1 MNLIKSAN
9 VCINIPPQVDGTV
22 KDNQLG
28 TKIVKR
34 SSGEG
39 FSHDISK
46 LIFRRSV
53 VKHQSKIN
61 NSIINKVII

>member
-1 MNLIKSAN
+1 MDLIKNAN
-9 VCINIPPQVDGTV
+9 VCLNIPLQADGTV
-22 KDNQLG
+22 KDGQLG
-28 TKIVKR
+28 TKTVKP

-53 VKHQSKIN
+53 VKH
-61 NSIINKVII
+61 